1 MKALHDLTL
10 ATPWALLLLLGVGA
24 LIVERIL
31 AHRASREAAF
41 RFSSSALLDGLPVS
55 FPQRFFWL
63 PEALRALALCL
74 FVVAV
79 ARPEL
84 VGVPRH
90 EEEEGIDI
98 VLAIDTS
105 CSMMAADF
113 QPQDRMYVAKKS
125 IQEFVLKRKTDRIA
139 LVIFAGEAATWVPLT
154 LDYSLVAEMLQDVS
168 TGMVTDGTAIGNAI
182 GTALNRLKDS
192 DARSKV
198 VVLLTDGDNNA
209 GEISPLAA
217 AGLAKDLGVRIY
229 TILIGTGGAVP
240 FPAGKD
246 LFGRPVFRKQ
256 VIPTNPELLEQ
267 IAKTSGAEAFTATD
281 KSELDARLGE
291 VLDRLDKTKIESN
304 TELRPYAELF
314 PWFVLAGLVCMGL
327 EGLLRATR
335 FRRYP

>member
-198 VVLLTDGDNNA
+198 VVILTDGDNNA

-256 VIPTNPELLEQ
+256 VISTNL
-267 IAKTSGAEAFTATD
+267 SRFGADRQTPAAPEAFTATD
-281 KSELDARLGE
+281 KSELAALSGGP
-291 VLDRLDKTKIESN
+291 RLDTTKIESN